1 LDDPGAFERVMQDF
15 KNDPDMQLNIRKLIG
30 QLDSEWTI
38 VSATQ
43 QPIGTNSERVVIG
56 FKLKSDADVEF
67 VLDSIQRAIG
77 KGNAAMIKRGGKSV
91 IEGDSNRPIDD
102 EDIPDDIFDD
112 PLADESFSDE
122 DEEEEEEFTL
132 FDKKYFAI
140 DHGYLLVTNN
150 KDYLKRIFA
159 NKQKVKLA
167 KTEDYL
173 KVHAAL
179 DKLVDGKVVSSR
191 QFGRLDRALE
201 ANYEL
206 LRQGKMESSNT
217 VLAKIVNK
225 MFADH
230 QKESGED
237 KELTRLNA
245 TKLPADYKKT
255 IAPFLGLMGW
265 VNEVESDG
273 WRISGCLLKKA
284 K

>member
-1 LDDPGAFERVMQDF
+1 
-15 KNDPDMQLNIRKLIG
+15 
-30 QLDSEWTI
+30 
-38 VSATQ
+38 
-43 QPIGTNSERVVIG
+43 
-56 FKLKSDADVEF
+56 
-67 VLDSIQRAIG
+67 
-77 KGNAAMIKRGGKSV
+77 
-91 IEGDSNRPIDD
+91 
-102 EDIPDDIFDD
+102 
-112 PLADESFSDE
+112 
-122 DEEEEEEFTL
+122 
-132 FDKKYFAI
+132 
-140 DHGYLLVTNN
+140 
-150 KDYLKRIFA
+150 LKRIFA